1 MNISSTISWCNV
13 WDKGSI
19 INVGPDVLGLRNGNV
34 IKFVHMQTKAV
45 SYFKAETVATGLHIS
60 VFAGHN
66 RFPLFAFAEV
76 VLRPHIY
83 IYKYP
88 EMVKFNTILP
98 HLISYNDIRFS
109 ENDLL
114 VAVGGYPDYPICV
127 FNFRTG
133 TLMLEHVTNVP
144 TFARGL
150 CVSNSNVPTIV
161 QFHKQEMSILCYE
174 ICSIEKESKLHQ
186 ISYVD
191 VGKDYLKSWENFM
204 CFGDD
209 NNLYVVND
217 YGELFQVD
225 IACFLL
231 KSQWKPVYLREDLE
245 HSAARPHALTL
256 HRMGLLISNS
266 THAFYLK
273 KKAGGYSAEWL
284 IDQQQLQDVNRF
296 VSNQNGEIYAE
307 QRLGSIAQVTVEG
320 NAASLLD
327 VVPTGRPVITFRV
340 ITGIKEECV
349 AVLHSDRVAMMDLA
363 KGTTLCEVPVANACA
378 MHSHR
383 SMAIAIVGTEDGRL
397 CMIHF
402 EKASVGNVTFELETN
417 TLAVIALDFHDNWLV
432 FQDQVRGLHI
442 VQLEYRPHKMTLYLN
457 VSEHLKQVFVH
468 SFLLVE
474 GPRLIVAIHRDASI
488 KLPGCATELWIFNWG
503 KDKRLHRRE
512 YTLPNQ
518 YVSFCVQPPMG
529 RWTQIEIIAV
539 AFNSPN
545 FDQFV
550 LNERQ
555 EIQWLSSVQTP
566 HFGYILGIMMTK
578 HLLTWSVGG
587 IVVHFRQHKRAR
599 KPFMVCRFLNLAFV
613 PENLLRAREC
623 FNSKYL
629 IILLSTQNLRV
640 MRLPSLSDFVRENV
654 ERQLPNED
662 YNLLE
667 QINYK
672 VSPFVPITVKKE
684 AKEEY
689 TKADLFKR
697 DKVFSMIGE
706 FAAKVTALIDYDISV
721 TGKTNGIF
729 KKFCFN
735 YKWLDSLTAEA
746 HKLCTLER
754 ASLERAIED
763 QSRIRDWI
771 MRQVTREA
779 VSINYKVR
787 SIFADANFESFSMR
801 RKPDMVEFDKYR
813 FYDLEDHIRMSMGSM
828 EDMEEFIQQQQ
839 QQQQQQQRKSPAIK
853 GPHADETELEGE
865 EEEEAEEHKGLQELK
880 PFVVEGP
887 SVYEHMMAPVFQ
899 LQDKNL
905 VTSNQLY
912 NETCKFRYYL
922 NDPLKQEFNKLF
934 HEAQQ
939 LKQDTIDSVLGT
951 NKVLYKIYD
960 NMNIMLRLLH
970 MDQFEPPDLTVPA
983 LAKDEVIKRI
993 MEVDDSEIKAIN
1005 RRRRKTIDTG
1015 GKKGRLLLW
1024 SVEFWARALI
1034 VMMDGVLEKLWEEE
1048 IKKDIPI
1055 PEFMLK
1061 KQPHEYSLED
1071 QKIFRAYE
1079 EAVRQL
1085 EADRRKYLRILTEN
1099 EAKTQDLKGK
1109 HILKLNQRVAELM
1122 ILKLKYDFALKQS
1135 RVRLL
1140 TLETINFTRV
1150 HIRKR
1155 IGMFRKDFEKLNE
1168 YISRYGALLEF
1179 WERGLA
1185 DAKTRLEAQ
1194 QTRDRAIERYFRST
1208 FLNTVPHA
1216 QHEMTKL
1223 FKKRP
1228 KLPGKVFNS
1237 VLICM
1242 ETSHKLSGKQS
1253 QRNAFPL
1260 PKEIQEFLA
1269 YVAEIEAPKNCPPQ
1283 VDAKSWESF
1292 IKLRRQK
1299 MESEVRLK
1307 AVGYQLAD
1315 GQGYLA
1321 SIAKDLTAL
1330 KDSKNVTQKSSEES
1344 VQKYLEVM
1352 RNMNLQLTLTLGQVE
1367 VSVMGNAEAL
1377 TNTVLMHV
1385 DDINEV
1391 NRLIQDAGN
1400 KKIKAMQRVAV
1411 FRRQVIFKEWEHKLY
1426 KANIAYLK
1434 YMLDAIEKCKVSM
1447 EFLNIL
1453 RNWEKVKAER
1463 QKYMAAGAIERVV
1476 EQKIAAFKKHIE
1488 RINLK
1493 IDIVKAN
1500 TLEIKRK
1507 SHAINFQIERI
1518 KVDVTFQ
1525 NTLRDT
1531 MMEEKRDREQRER
1544 MSQIK
1549 THRQLMDNVRRH
1561 YAHVLELQTILEL
1574 LRLRTYPTLGPP
1586 LPQCHPPV
1594 PEHILSSVPP

>member
-1 MNISSTISWCNV
+1 MNISSAICWCNV
-13 WDKGSI
+13 WDKSSI
-19 INVGPDVLGLRNGNV
+19 ANVGPDVLSLRNGNV
-34 IKFVHMQTKAV
+34 IKFVHLQTKAV
-45 SYFKAETVATGLHIS
+45 SYFKAETVATGLYIS
-60 VFAGHN
+60 VYTGHN

-76 VLRPHIY
+76 LLRPHIY

-88 EMVKFNTILP
+88 EMVKFNTITP
-98 HLISYNDIRFS
+98 HMIKYKDIRFS

-114 VAVGGYPDYPICV
+114 VGVGGYPDFPICV
-127 FNFRTG
+127 YNFRTG
-133 TLMLEHVTNVP
+133 SLIVEQVTNVP
-144 TFARGL
+144 TVARSL
-150 CVSNSNVPTIV
+150 FLSNSNLPTIV
-161 QFHKQEMSILCYE
+161 QFHKPEMSILCYE

-191 VGKDYLKSWENFM
+191 VGKHFLKSCDNFM

-217 YGELFQVD
+217 FGELFQVD

-245 HSAARPHALTL
+245 HTGARPHALIS
-256 HRMGLLISNS
+256 HRMGLLISNN
-266 THAFYLK
+266 THAFYVK

-284 IDQQQLQDVNRF
+284 IDQQRLGDINRF
-296 VSNQNGEIYAE
+296 LSNYNGEIYAE
-307 QRLGSIAQVTVEG
+307 ERLGSIAQVVVEG
-320 NAASLLD
+320 NVGTLED
-327 VVPTGRPVITFRV
+327 VAPTGNLVITFRV
-340 ITGIKEECV
+340 LAGLKEECV
-349 AVLHSDRVAMMDLA
+349 CVLHSNKVAMMDLA
-363 KGTTLCEVPVANACA
+363 KGNTLCEVAVANASS

-383 SMAIAIVGTEDGRL
+383 IMSIVIVGTDDGRL

-402 EKASVGNVTFELETN
+402 DKASSASVTYELETN
-417 TLAVIALDFHDNWLV
+417 TMGVAALDFHDAWLV

-442 VQLEYRPHKMTLYLN
+442 VQLDYRPPKMTPYLDL
-457 VSEHLKQVFVH
+457 SQHLKQVFVH
-468 SFLLVE
+468 SFMLVE
-474 GPRLIVAIHRDASI
+474 GPRLIVGIHRDENV
-488 KLPGCATELWIFNWG
+488 KLPGYATEWWIFNWG

-512 YTLPNQ
+512 YPLPNP

-529 RWTQIEIIAV
+529 RWTQIEIIGV
-539 AFNSPN
+539 ALDSPN
-545 FDQFV
+545 FDQFL
-550 LNERQ
+550 LNEKD

-578 HLLTWSVGG
+578 NLLTWSVGG
-587 IVVHFRQHKRAR
+587 IVIHFRQHKRAR
-599 KPFMVCRFLNLAFV
+599 KPFMVCRFLNLAFD
-613 PENLLRAREC
+613 PESLLRAREC

-629 IILLSTQNLRV
+629 ITLMSNQNLRV
-640 MRLPSLSDFVRENV
+640 TRLPSLSDFVRENV
-654 ERQLPNED
+654 ERPLPND
-662 YNLLE
+662 DVNLLE
-667 QINYK
+667 QTNYK
-672 VSPFVPITVKKE
+672 VNQFVPITQRKTE
-684 AKEEY
+684 TKEEY

-697 DKVFSMIGE
+697 EKVFTMIGE
-706 FAAKVTALIDYDISV
+706 FSAKVTELIDYDISV
-721 TGKTNGIF
+721 TGKTKGIF

-735 YKWLDSLTAEA
+735 YKWLDTLTEEA
-746 HKLCTLER
+746 HKLCVLER
-754 ASLERAIED
+754 ESLERAIED

-771 MRQVTREA
+771 MRLVTREA

-801 RKPDMVEFDKYR
+801 RKPDMVEFDKFR

-828 EDMEEFIQQQQ
+828 DDMEEFIQQ
-839 QQQQQQQRKSPAIK
+839 RKTPAIK
-853 GPHADETELEGE
+853 APRATDTELEGE
-865 EEEEAEEHKGLQELK
+865 EEEVTEDPKGLQELK

-887 SVYEHMMAPVFQ
+887 SVYEHIMAPVFQ
-899 LQDKNL
+899 LQDKNV

-939 LKQDTIDSVLGT
+939 LKQDTIDSVLNT

-960 NMNIMLRLLH
+960 NMNIMLRLLN
-970 MDQFEPPDLTVPA
+970 MDQFEPPDLSMPE

-1071 QKIFRAYE
+1071 QKVFRVYE

-1085 EADRRKYLRILTEN
+1085 EEDRRKYLRILADN
-1099 EAKTQDLKGK
+1099 EAKTLDLKGK

-1140 TLETINFTRV
+1140 TTEVTNFKRV

-1155 IGMFRKDFEKLNE
+1155 IGMFRTDFDKLND
-1168 YISRYGALLEF
+1168 YISRYGALLDF
-1179 WERGLA
+1179 WEKGLA

-1228 KLPGKVFNS
+1228 KLPAKVFNS

-1253 QRNAFPL
+1253 QRIAFPL
-1260 PKEIQEFLA
+1260 PKEIHEFLA
-1269 YVAEIEAPKNCPPQ
+1269 YIAEIDAPKNCPPQ

-1315 GQGYLA
+1315 GQNYLT
-1321 SIAKDLTAL
+1321 SIAKDLMAL
-1330 KDSKNVTQKSSEES
+1330 RDSKNVTQKSSEES
-1344 VQKYLEVM
+1344 VQTYLEVM
-1352 RNMNLQLTLTLGQVE
+1352 RNMSLQLTLTLGQVE
-1367 VSVMGNAEAL
+1367 VSVMGTAAAL
-1377 TNTVLMHV
+1377 ANTVLMHV
-1385 DDINEV
+1385 DDINDV
-1391 NRLIQDAGN
+1391 NRLIKDAGN
-1400 KKIKAMQRVAV
+1400 KKIKAMQRVAI

-1463 QKYMAAGAIERVV
+1463 QKYMAAGAIERVIQ
-1476 EQKIAAFKKHIE
+1476 QKIAAFKKHIE

-1493 IDIVKAN
+1493 IDMVKAK
-1500 TLEIKRK
+1500 TLEIKRS
-1507 SHAINFQIERI
+1507 SHTIDFKIERI

-1549 THRQLMDNVRRH
+1549 THRQLMENVRRH

-1586 LPQCHPPV
+1586 LPQCLPPV

>member
-1 MNISSTISWCNV
+1 MNISSTICWCNV
-13 WDKGSI
+13 WDKDSI
-19 INVGPDVLGLRNGNV
+19 VNVGPDVLALRNGNV
-34 IKFVHMQTKAV
+34 IKFVHMQTLAV
-45 SYFKAETVATGLHIS
+45 SYFKPETVATGLHIS

-88 EMVKFNTILP
+88 EMVKFSTISP
-98 HLISYNDIRFS
+98 HMINYNDIRFS

-114 VAVGGYPDYPICV
+114 VGVGGYPDYPICV

-133 TLMLEHVTNVP
+133 SLMLEQVTNVP
-144 TFARGL
+144 TVARGL
-150 CVSNSNVPTIV
+150 CVSNSNLPTIV

-174 ICSIEKESKLHQ
+174 MCSIEKESKLHQ
-186 ISYVD
+186 ISYVE
-191 VGKDYLKSWENFM
+191 VGKDYLKSCENFM

-231 KSQWKPVYLREDLE
+231 KTQWKPVYLREDLE

-256 HRMGLLISNS
+256 HRMGLLISNH

-273 KKAGGYSAEWL
+273 KKAGGYSVEWL
-284 IDQQQLQDVNRF
+284 IDQQRLQDINRF

-307 QRLGSIAQVTVEG
+307 QRLGSIAQVVVDG
-320 NAASLLD
+320 SAASLVD
-327 VVPTGRPVITFRV
+327 VVPTGSPVITFRV
-340 ITGIKEECV
+340 LNGLKDECV
-349 AVLHSDRVAMMDLA
+349 AVLHSDRVAIMDLA
-363 KGTTLCEVPVANACA
+363 KGHTLCEVPVANACA

-383 SMAIAIVGTEDGRL
+383 SLAVVIVGTEDGRL
-397 CMIHF
+397 YMVHF
-402 EKASVGNVTFELETN
+402 EKATVASVTFELETN
-417 TLAVIALDFHDNWLV
+417 TLAVTALDFHDNWLV
-432 FQDQVRGLHI
+432 FKDQAKGLHI
-442 VQLEYRPHKMTLYLN
+442 VQVEYRPHKMTAYLDL
-457 VSEHLKQVFVH
+457 SEHLKQVFVH

-474 GPRLIVAIHRDASI
+474 GPRLIVAIHRDAKI
-488 KLPGCATELWIFNWG
+488 KLPGSATELWIFNWG

-512 YTLPNQ
+512 YALPCP
-518 YVSFCVQPPMG
+518 YVSFCVQPPIG
-529 RWTQIEIIAV
+529 RWSQIEIMGV
-539 AFNSPN
+539 ALSSPN
-545 FDQFV
+545 FDQFL
-550 LNERQ
+550 LNEKE
-555 EIQWLSSVQTP
+555 EIHWLASVQTP
-566 HFGYILGIMMTK
+566 HFGYILGAMLTK
-578 HLLTWSVGG
+578 HLVTWSVGG

-613 PENLLRAREC
+613 PENLLRVREC
-623 FNSKYL
+623 YNSKYL
-629 IILLSTQNLRV
+629 IILLSNQNLRV
-640 MRLPSLSDFVRENV
+640 MRLPSLSDCVRENL
-654 ERQLPNED
+654 ELPLPKED
-662 YNLLE
+662 YNVLE

-672 VSPFVPITVKKE
+672 VSPFVPITLKKE
-684 AKEEY
+684 TKEEY

-697 DKVFSMIGE
+697 EKVFSMIGE

-721 TGKTNGIF
+721 TGKTRGVF

-735 YKWLDSLTAEA
+735 YKWLDALTDEA

-828 EDMEEFIQQQQ
+828 EDMEEFIQQQ
-839 QQQQQQQRKSPAIK
+839 RKSPAIK
-853 GPHADETELEGE
+853 ATVHDHAGQGDAAMAGE
-865 EEEEAEEHKGLQELK
+865 EEHRGGELQELK

-934 HEAQQ
+934 HEAQT
-939 LKQDTIDSVLGT
+939 LKQDTIDSVLST

-1024 SVEFWARALI
+1024 SVEFWSRALI

-1048 IKKDIPI
+1048 IKKDIPV

-1085 EADRRKYLRILTEN
+1085 EEDRRKYLRILTEN
-1099 EAKTQDLKGK
+1099 EVKTLDLKSK
-1109 HILKLNQRVAELM
+1109 QILKLNQRVAELM

-1135 RVRLL
+1135 RLRLL
-1140 TLETINFTRV
+1140 TVETINFTRV

-1155 IGMFRKDFEKLNE
+1155 IAMFRKDFDKLND
-1168 YISRYGALLEF
+1168 YIRRYGSLLEF

-1185 DAKTRLEAQ
+1185 DAKSRLESQ
-1194 QTRDRAIERYFRST
+1194 QTRDRGIERYFRST

-1228 KLPGKVFNS
+1228 KLPAKVFNS

-1253 QRNAFPL
+1253 QRIAFPL

-1269 YVAEIEAPKNCPPQ
+1269 YIGEIDAPKNCPPQ

-1344 VQKYLEVM
+1344 VQRYLEVM
-1352 RNMNLQLTLTLGQVE
+1352 RNMTLQLTLTLGQVE
-1367 VSVMGNAEAL
+1367 VSVMGNAQSL
-1377 TNTVLMHV
+1377 SNTVLMHV

-1400 KKIKAMQRVAV
+1400 KKIKAMQRVAI
-1411 FRRQVIFKEWEHKLY
+1411 FRRQVIFKEWEHKLQ

-1463 QKYMAAGAIERVV
+1463 QKFMVAGAIERVV
-1476 EQKIAAFKKHIE
+1476 EQKIAAFKRHIE

-1507 SHAINFQIERI
+1507 SHAIDFQIERI

-1549 THRQLMDNVRRH
+1549 AHRQLMDNVRRH

-1586 LPQCHPPV
+1586 LPHCQPPV